1 MFKFILSL
9 VFITLLQASPAT
21 AYEDAVN
28 IYNKPRE
35 VPSHHIIHES
45 GKYYK
50 LSDFKGNFVLA
61 LF

>member
-35 VPSHHIIHES
+35 VPSHQIIDEN
-45 GKYYK
+45 GKPQILK
-50 LSDFKGNFVLA
+50 
-61 LF
+61 